1 MRVAT
6 ERHSSMF
13 ETLNQPVDVLT
24 VFLEGRVRPLRFR
37 WKGRVIRV
45 KKVTGEWSRREGS
58 HRLAYFSVESQGA
71 ESYELCY
78 DPRGPNWTLC
88 KAWST

>member
-1 MRVAT
+1 
-6 ERHSSMF
+6 MF

-58 HRLAYFSVESQGA
+58 HRRRAPG
-71 ESYELCY
+71 
-78 DPRGPNWTLC
+78 
-88 KAWST
+88 